1 MAEQDNTFN
10 RPDNDDE
17 FGLPEVSYEPIDRE
31 NANPPLE
38 DEHRYYADEDADDNR
53 KKILLTIVFL
63 ILFLGIIG
71 TVVYFVAFHNKSA
84 PPQEQLVS
92 DIVSEPEP
100 EPEPEPVEEVVEET
114 PEVTFNTYNEVT
126 TISSP
131 TGRSYIIIGSFVD
144 EDLARDF
151 GEKLLQEQGVGTV
164 IIEPFGKTSL
174 LHRVAIADYANFQE
188 AMMEVENH
196 RTTYGPETWVL
207 KY

>member
-10 RPDNDDE
+10 RSDNDDE

-31 NANPPLE
+31 NAHPSLE
-38 DEHRYYADEDADDNR
+38 AEHRYYADDEADDNR
-53 KKILLTIVFL
+53 KKIWLTLGFLL
-63 ILFLGIIG
+63 LFLGLIG
-71 TVVYFVAFHNKSA
+71 TVVYFVAFHKSD
-84 PPQEQLVS
+84 PPQEQLVP

-100 EPEPEPVEEVVEET
+100 EPEPEPVEEVVEEA
-114 PEVTFNTYNEVT
+114 PETTSNTYAEVS

-151 GEKLLQEQGVGTV
+151 GEKLLKEQGVGTV

-174 LHRVAIADYANFQE
+174 LHRVAIADYASFQE

-196 RTTYGPETWVL
+196 RTTYGSETWVL

>member
-1 MAEQDNTFN
+1 MAEQDNMFN
-10 RPDNDDE
+10 RSDNDDE

-38 DEHRYYADEDADDNR
+38 EEHRYYADDEADDNR
-53 KKILLTIVFL
+53 KKIWLTIGFL

-71 TVVYFVAFHNKSA
+71 TVVYFVAFHKSA

-114 PEVTFNTYNEVT
+114 PEVTSNTYDEVT

-151 GEKLLQEQGVGTV
+151 GEKLLLEQGVGTV

-174 LHRVAIADYANFQE
+174 LHRVAVADYASFQE